1 VKPFQ
6 ILAINPGSTSTKI
19 ALFEDDRELSSDTRR
34 YDAEALRSFSTVL
47 DQRQMRLEAIYDVLE
62 REGRSLE
69 AIDAFVGRGGLTA
82 PLPGG
87 TYAVNESMTADLLS
101 GRYGIHASN
110 LGALLA
116 KDLADRAGGKP
127 AYIVNPVVVDE
138 LVPEARI
145 SGLPEIERRSIFH
158 ALNQKAIAR
167 RAAEELGKAY
177 DRCRLVVAHLGGGIS
192 VAAHDRGQVIDV
204 NNALDGEGPF
214 SPERAG
220 SLPAGGLVRLAFSG
234 TLSLKEL
241 LLKLSGQGGLVAH
254 LGTNDLREVE
264 RRCDDGDEKARTV
277 YSGLAYQVA
286 RAIGAEAAALA
297 GDVDA
302 VVLTG
307 GLAHSRR
314 LVQALKDRVAFI
326 APILVYPGEDELR
339 ALAEGAL
346 RVLRGQ
352 EEPRVY
358 RPHERA

>member
-1 VKPFQ
+1 MKPFQ

-19 ALFEDDRELSSDTRR
+19 ALFEDDRELGSDTRR

-62 REGRSLE
+62 RKGRSLQS
-69 AIDAFVGRGGLTA
+69 IDAFVGRGGLMA

-87 TYAVNESMTADLLS
+87 TYAVNEAMTTDLLS

-116 KDLADRAGGKP
+116 KDLADGAGGKP
-127 AYIVNPVVVDE
+127 AYIVDPVVVDE

-192 VAAHDRGQVIDV
+192 VAAHDRGRAIDV
-204 NNALDGEGPF
+204 NNAFDGEGPF

-264 RRCDDGDEKARTV
+264 QRCDDGDEKARAV

-286 RAIGAEAAALA
+286 RAIGAEAAVLA

-307 GLAHSRR
+307 GLAHSGRF
-314 LVQALKDRVAFI
+314 VQALKDRVAFI

-339 ALAEGAL
+339 ALAQGAL

-358 RPHERA
+358 RPLERA